1 MVPVDNQLPAHIRT
15 RGSATDSDRAV
26 AYPPAPLPLDVGVYD
41 NHAHLEFAD
50 GDNPMDFTEHLDR
63 SGAVGV
69 LGVVQVGTDVET
81 STWSAALAAREPRV
95 LAAVAIHPNE
105 APQLMAS
112 GEFDDAMAALDA
124 LASQPRVVA
133 VGETGLDYFRTP
145 PERQQDQR
153 DAFVAHIELAKK
165 HGLALQIHDRDAHDD
180 VVATLLEV
188 GAPDKT
194 VFHCFSG
201 DRQLAETLA
210 EHGWYASFS
219 GTVTF
224 GNAHGLREAL
234 VVMPRSQILIE
245 TDTPFLTPTPHR
257 GKPNSPY
264 MVPYTLRSM
273 AETLD
278 MDVTLLA
285 AQLTDNTFQVYGR
298 FDDAPVTGPDSV
310 LREPHQ

>member
-1 MVPVDNQLPAHIRT
+1 MDNQLPAHIRT
-15 RGSATDSDRAV
+15 RGSAAEGDRAL

-50 GDNPMDFTEHLDR
+50 GDNPMAYTEHLDK

-105 APQLMAS
+105 APVLIAA
-112 GEFDDAMAALDA
+112 GEFESAMDALDA
-124 LASQPRVVA
+124 LAAQPRVVA
-133 VGETGLDYFRTP
+133 IGETGLDYFRTE
-145 PERQQDQR
+145 PERQHDQR
-153 DAFVAHIELAKK
+153 DAFIAHIELAKK

-188 GAPDKT
+188 GAPEKT

-201 DRQLAETLA
+201 DRSLAEVLA
-210 EHGWYASFS
+210 EHGWYASFA

-224 GNAHGLREAL
+224 GNAHGIREAL
-234 VVMPRSQILIE
+234 AVMPRSQILIE

-264 MVPYTLRSM
+264 MIPYTLRFM
-273 AETLD
+273 AETLG
-278 MDVTLLA
+278 MDANLLA
-285 AQLTDNTFQVYGR
+285 AQLTDNTFDVYGR
-298 FDDAPVTGPDSV
+298 FDAAPVVGPDSV
-310 LREPHQ
+310 FRERDE

>member
-1 MVPVDNQLPAHIRT
+1 VDNQLPAHIRT
-15 RGSATDSDRAV
+15 RGSAQDGDRAV
-26 AYPPAPLPLDVGVYD
+26 AYPPAPLRLDVGVYD

-50 GDNPMDFTEHLDR
+50 GDNPMAYTEHLDK

-105 APQLMAS
+105 APVLMAA
-112 GEFDDAMAALDA
+112 GEFESAMEALDA
-124 LASQPRVVA
+124 LAAQPRVVA
-133 VGETGLDYFRTP
+133 IGETGLDYFRTEP
-145 PERQQDQR
+145 DRQHDQR
-153 DAFVAHIELAKK
+153 DAFIAHIELAKK

-180 VVATLLEV
+180 VVATLLAV
-188 GAPDKT
+188 GAPEKT

-201 DRQLAETLA
+201 DRALAEVLA
-210 EHGWYASFS
+210 EHGWYASFA

-224 GNAHGLREAL
+224 GNAHGIREAL
-234 VVMPRSQILIE
+234 AVMPRSQILIE

-264 MVPYTLRSM
+264 MIPYTLRFM
-273 AETLD
+273 AETLE
-278 MDVTLLA
+278 MDVNLLA
-285 AQLTDNTFQVYGR
+285 AQLTDNTFDVYGR
-298 FDDAPVTGPDSV
+298 FDAAPVVGPDSV
-310 LREPHQ
+310 FRERDQ